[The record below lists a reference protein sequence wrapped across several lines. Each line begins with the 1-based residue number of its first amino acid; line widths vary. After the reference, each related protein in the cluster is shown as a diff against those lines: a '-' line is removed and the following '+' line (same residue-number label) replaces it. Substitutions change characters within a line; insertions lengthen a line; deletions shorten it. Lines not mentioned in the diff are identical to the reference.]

1 MADQG
6 DGGTSEFET
15 VSDPVQAQAATPPAI
30 MPYDGDAPSD
40 RLRPKWLVLAIVAAV
55 ATVVV
60 AGLVGWPMLEN
71 HRYNSATVWKKC
83 SCCF

>member
-1 MADQG
+1 
-6 DGGTSEFET
+6 
-15 VSDPVQAQAATPPAI
+15 

-71 HRYNSATVWKKC
+71 HRYNSATVWKNVILLLILANRNAAVS
-83 SCCF
+83 SCFLAIIRHFFL

>member
-1 MADQG
+1 
-6 DGGTSEFET
+6 
-15 VSDPVQAQAATPPAI
+15 

-71 HRYNSATVWKKC
+71 HRYNSATVWKKMFMLLLILANRNAAVS
-83 SCCF
+83 SCFLAIIRHFFL